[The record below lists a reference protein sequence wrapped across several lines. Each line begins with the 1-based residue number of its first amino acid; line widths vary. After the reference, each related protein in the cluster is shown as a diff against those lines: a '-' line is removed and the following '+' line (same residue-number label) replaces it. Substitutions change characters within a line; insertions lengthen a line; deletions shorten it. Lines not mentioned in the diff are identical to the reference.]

1 MFESLFFYLFAGI
14 TLLSGLMVI
23 TSKNPV
29 HSVLFLIL
37 AFFNAAGLFVLLG
50 AEFLAML
57 LVVVYVGAVAVL
69 FLFVVMMLD
78 INFVELREGF
88 QKYMPLGLGVG
99 GLLLAELCITVF
111 ARASLKTDIVPME
124 GPHNTAAIGLV
135 LYTDYVYLFQ
145 LAGLILLVAMIG
157 AITLTLRKRE
167 GVRKQVIQDQN
178 SRKRAQSVEV
188 VSVETGKGVGKS

>member
-1 MFESLFFYLFAGI
+1 M
-14 TLLSGLMVI
+14 
-23 TSKNPV
+23 
-29 HSVLFLIL
+29 
-37 AFFNAAGLFVLLG
+37 
-50 AEFLAML
+50 
-57 LVVVYVGAVAVL
+57 
-69 FLFVVMMLD
+69 
-78 INFVELREGF
+78 
-88 QKYMPLGLGVG
+88 
-99 GLLLAELCITVF
+99 
-111 ARASLKTDIVPME
+111 
-124 GPHNTAAIGLV
+124 

>member
-1 MFESLFFYLFAGI
+1 
-14 TLLSGLMVI
+14 
-23 TSKNPV
+23 
-29 HSVLFLIL
+29 
-37 AFFNAAGLFVLLG
+37 
-50 AEFLAML
+50 
-57 LVVVYVGAVAVL
+57 
-69 FLFVVMMLD
+69 MMLD

-88 QKYMPLGLGVG
+88 QKYMPLGLGVA